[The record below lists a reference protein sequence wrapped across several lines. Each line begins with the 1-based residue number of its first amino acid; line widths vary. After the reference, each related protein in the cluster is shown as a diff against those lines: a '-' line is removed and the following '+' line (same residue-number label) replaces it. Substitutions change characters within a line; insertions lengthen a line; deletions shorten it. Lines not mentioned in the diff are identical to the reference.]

1 MKVILDNYLNNNYN
15 EVERYTHYFLHR
27 LKLNLDVS
35 SIINNAYINYID
47 HESQGKTPTIEH
59 EVSYYF
65 SHLIKCELLWTS
77 ESKKE
82 LITSVEN
89 NYLVDE
95 QLESDSI
102 IIDTT
107 TKKQKIILDIYRN
120 SLESK
125 IKRIFFDT
133 FIRLSEQKG
142 KKITI
147 RELANHFNFS
157 IGTAQNMVKEIRNE
171 INEIQKFI
179 NSNNYEN

>member
-1 MKVILDNYLNNNYN
+1 MKAILDNYLNNHYN

-35 SIINNAYINYID
+35 SVINNAYINYID
-47 HESQGKTPTIEH
+47 HQSQGKTPTIEH

-77 ESKKE
+77 ETKKE

-89 NYLVDE
+89 HYLADE
-95 QLESDSI
+95 HIDSDSI

-107 TKKQKIILDIYRN
+107 TKRRKIILEIYRN

-125 IKRIFFDT
+125 VKRIFFDT

-142 KKITI
+142 KPFTI
-147 RELANHFNFS
+147 RELANHFNIS
-157 IGTAQNMVKEIRNE
+157 IGTAHNMVKDMRNE

-179 NSNNYEN
+179 NSNSHEN

>member
-1 MKVILDNYLNNNYN
+1 MKVILDNYLNTNYK

-35 SIINNAYINYID
+35 SVINNAYINYID
-47 HESQGKTPTIEH
+47 HQEQGKTPIIEH

-77 ESKKE
+77 ETKKE

-89 NYLVDE
+89 HYLSDE
-95 QLESDSI
+95 QIESDSI

-107 TKKQKIILDIYRN
+107 TKRRKIILEIYKN

-125 IKRIFFDT
+125 VKRIFFET
-133 FIRLSEQKG
+133 FLRLSEDKG
-142 KKITI
+142 KPFTI
-147 RELANHFNFS
+147 RELANHFNIS
-157 IGTAQNMVKEIRNE
+157 IGTAHNMVKDMRNE
-171 INEIQKFI
+171 INDIDKFL
-179 NSNNYEN
+179 NNCNYEN